1 MGKGRRRRSVQFGE
15 GVGILFTTNPFPLGS
30 GPSPGG
36 RPAGEV
42 PESSENFI
50 FKTAYFNADSI
61 RFLGKI
67 SLFLDSFDRLKFL

>member
-50 FKTAYFNADSI
+50 FKTAYFNADS
-61 RFLGKI
+61 FLGKI
-67 SLFLDSFDRLKFL
+67 SLFLDSFDKLKFL

>member
-42 PESSENFI
+42 PKSSENFI
-50 FKTAYFNADSI
+50 FKTAYFNADSFF
-61 RFLGKI
+61 R
-67 SLFLDSFDRLKFL
+67 